1 MSTLSLRG
9 LRCAMTHL
17 QHPASG
23 NLPVVIISRGVAAQA
38 VEAQEK
44 PARMKKFA
52 IYRWNPEQAGDKPR
66 MQEYEVDLNKVCN
79 FLKAK
84 LIMLLVGKLVSQ
96 YSILLFY
103 SIRKLLSLF
112 SSVAQ

>member
-9 LRCAMTHL
+9 LRCAMAHL

-84 LIMLLVGKLVSQ
+84 LIMLLVLVSQ
-96 YSILLFY
+96 YSIMLFY
-103 SIRKLLSLF
+103 STRKLLSLY

>member
-1 MSTLSLRG
+1 M
-9 LRCAMTHL
+9 AHL

-84 LIMLLVGKLVSQ
+84 LIMLLSQ

>member
-9 LRCAMTHL
+9 LRCAMAHL

-66 MQEYEVDLNKVCN
+66 MQEYEVDLNKVCKISGN
-79 FLKAK
+79 II
-84 LIMLLVGKLVSQ
+84 LIMLKLVSQ
-96 YSILLFY
+96 YSIMFLFN
-103 SIRKLLSLF
+103 SKIAIIIF
-112 SSVAQ
+112 

>member
-52 IYRWNPEQAGDKPR
+52 I
-66 MQEYEVDLNKVCN
+66 CN
-79 FLKAK
+79 
-84 LIMLLVGKLVSQ
+84 
-96 YSILLFY
+96 
-103 SIRKLLSLF
+103 RKKFAISK
-112 SSVAQ
+112 QKKII

>member
-1 MSTLSLRG
+1 M
-9 LRCAMTHL
+9 AHL

-79 FLKAK
+79 FPKSYTNYDIK
-84 LIMLLVGKLVSQ
+84 YSIMLL
-96 YSILLFY
+96 YST
-103 SIRKLLSLF
+103 RKLLSLF

>member
-9 LRCAMTHL
+9 LRCAMAHL

-84 LIMLLVGKLVSQ
+84 LIMLLSQ

>member
-9 LRCAMTHL
+9 LRCAMAHL

-84 LIMLLVGKLVSQ
+84 LIMLLVG
-96 YSILLFY
+96 Y
-103 SIRKLLSLF
+103 
-112 SSVAQ
+112 